1 MRKRRKIMTDEME
14 SVSQVTPE
22 ERKKIRQELY
32 RFIFG
37 LEKKNLLNSELP
49 DNQVIAEIR
58 KKIEEMAK

>member
-1 MRKRRKIMTDEME
+1 MRKWRKIMTDEME

-32 RFIFG
+32 KYIFMV
-37 LEKKNLLNSELP
+37 EKKNLLNKEQTESQLMVLI
-49 DNQVIAEIR
+49 Q